1 MSTLYVVSPP
11 REIFEGIRPEVKQH
25 IVMLPD
31 FLRYPSGR
39 FKGITRS
46 LLAGRIPLPK
56 RILYYWF
63 PKKYFDRIIHAEAG
77 DAILIY
83 EACNVRVL
91 RAIRPY
97 LPEGVP
103 CYIYYCNP
111 VGTTFRRPA
120 EELQAIRALG
130 YRLTSFD
137 PCEAERYGMA
147 CTGQYFRYPEHQPD
161 NIDSD
166 CFFCGLPK
174 DRAGTLQRLRTRLEA
189 EGLTCDFV
197 IPRTPAEKLTY
208 PQYLDRLART
218 RCVIDIS
225 QKGQTGLTRRPLEAL
240 FYGKKLLTD
249 NPEIVRYDFYRPQNV
264 FILGKDPE
272 EQLRAFIESPLA
284 EVPESVRAAYD
295 VNEWIRHY
303 LPVSNNKSRKNLQ
316 LCDL

>member
-63 PKKYFDRIIHAEAG
+63 PKKHFDRIIHAEAG

-147 CTGQYFRYPEHQPD
+147 CTGQHFRYPEHQPD

-197 IPRTPAEKLTY
+197 IPHTPAEKLTY

-249 NPEIVRYDFYRPQNV
+249 NPEIARYDFYRPQNV

-284 EVPESVRAAYD
+284 EVPESIRASYD

>member
-11 REIFEGIRPEVKQH
+11 REIFEGLKPEVRQH

-63 PKKYFDRIIHAEAG
+63 PKEHFDRIIHAEAG

-91 RAIRPY
+91 RALRPY

-249 NPEIVRYDFYRPQNV
+249 NPEIARYDFYRPQNV

>member
-249 NPEIVRYDFYRPQNV
+249 NPEIARYDFYRPQNV

-284 EVPESVRAAYD
+284 EVPETVCAAYD

>member
-1 MSTLYVVSPP
+1 MSTLYVISPP

-46 LLAGRIPLPK
+46 LLAGLILLPK

-63 PKKYFDRIIHAEAG
+63 PKKHFDRIIHAEAG

-249 NPEIVRYDFYRPQNV
+249 NPEIARYDFYRPQNV

-284 EVPESVRAAYD
+284 EVPETVRAAYD

>member
-11 REIFEGIRPEVKQH
+11 REIFEGLKPEVKQH

-63 PKKYFDRIIHAEAG
+63 PKEHFDRIIHAEAG

-91 RAIRPY
+91 RALRPY
-97 LPEGVP
+97 LPERVP

-284 EVPESVRAAYD
+284 EVPETVCAAYD

>member
-11 REIFEGIRPEVKQH
+11 REIFEGLKPEVKQH

-97 LPEGVP
+97 LPKGVP

-197 IPRTPAEKLTY
+197 IPHTPAEKLTY

-249 NPEIVRYDFYRPQNV
+249 NPEIARYDFYRPQNV

-284 EVPESVRAAYD
+284 EVPETVCAAYD

>member
-11 REIFEGIRPEVKQH
+11 REIFEGLKPEVKQH

-46 LLAGRIPLPK
+46 LLAGRILLPK

-197 IPRTPAEKLTY
+197 IPHTPAEKLTY

-284 EVPESVRAAYD
+284 EVPETVCAAYD

>member
-11 REIFEGIRPEVKQH
+11 LEIFEGLKPELRQR
-25 IVMLPD
+25 IVTLPD
-31 FLRYPSGR
+31 FLRYPTGR
-39 FKGITRS
+39 FKRITRS
-46 LLAGRIPLPK
+46 LFAGRIPLPK

-63 PKKYFDRIIHAEAG
+63 SKEHFDRLVRAQAG

-97 LPEGVP
+97 LPKGVP

-111 VGTTFRRPA
+111 VETTFRRPA
-120 EELQAIRALG
+120 EELKAIRALG

-147 CTGQYFRYPEHQPD
+147 CTGQYFRYPDRQPSG
-161 NIDSD
+161 ITSD

-174 DRAGTLQRLRTRLEA
+174 DRAALLHDLRTRLEA

-218 RCVIDIS
+218 RCVIDIC
-225 QKGQTGLTRRPLEAL
+225 QQGQTGLTRRPLEAL
-240 FYGKKLLTD
+240 FYGKKLLTN
-249 NPEIVRYDFYRPQNV
+249 NPQIASYDFYRPQNV
-264 FILGKDPE
+264 FILGKNPADR
-272 EQLRAFIESPLA
+272 LRAFIESPLA
-284 EVPESVRAAYD
+284 EVPEPVRAAYD
-295 VNEWIRHY
+295 VNGWIRHY
-303 LPVSNNKSRKNLQ
+303 LP
-316 LCDL
+316 

>member
-63 PKKYFDRIIHAEAG
+63 PKKHFDRIIHAEAG

-147 CTGQYFRYPEHQPD
+147 CTGQHFRYPEHQPD

-197 IPRTPAEKLTY
+197 IPHTPAEKLTY

-249 NPEIVRYDFYRPQNV
+249 NPEIARYDFYRPQNV

>member
-197 IPRTPAEKLTY
+197 IPHTPAEKLTY

-249 NPEIVRYDFYRPQNV
+249 NPEIARYDFYRPQNV

>member
-11 REIFEGIRPEVKQH
+11 RDIFKRLRPELRTH

-31 FLRYPSGR
+31 FLRYPSQR
-39 FKGITRS
+39 FKGLLRS
-46 LLAGRIPLPK
+46 LLVGRVPLP
-56 RILYYWF
+56 RRLLYWWF
-63 PKKYFDRIIHAEAG
+63 PKPYFDRLIHAQAG

-97 LPEGVP
+97 LPKEVP

-111 VGTTFRRPA
+111 VGTTFRRPQQ
-120 EELQAIRALG
+120 ELQAIRSLG

-137 PCEAERYGMA
+137 PCEAKQYGME
-147 CTGQYFRYPEHQPD
+147 CTGQYFRYPESQPD
-161 NIDSD
+161 DITSD

-174 DRAGTLQRLRTRLEA
+174 DRAGLLHDLRTCLES
-189 EGLTCDFV
+189 EGLVCDFV

-218 RCVIDIS
+218 RCVIDIC
-225 QKGQTGLTRRPLEAL
+225 QQGQTGLTRRPLEAL
-240 FYGKKLLTD
+240 FYNKKLLTN
-249 NPEIVRYDFYRPQNV
+249 NPEIATYDFYRPQNI
-264 FILGKDPE
+264 FILGKDPI

-284 EVPESVRAAYD
+284 EVPEPVRAAYD

-303 LPVSNNKSRKNLQ
+303 LP
-316 LCDL
+316 

>member
-1 MSTLYVVSPP
+1 MSTLYVISPP

-264 FILGKDPE
+264 FILGKDSE

>member
-11 REIFEGIRPEVKQH
+11 REIFEGLKPEVKQH

-284 EVPESVRAAYD
+284 EVPETVCAAYD

>member
-1 MSTLYVVSPP
+1 MSTLYVISPP
-11 REIFEGIRPEVKQH
+11 REIFESIRPEVKQH

-46 LLAGRIPLPK
+46 LLAGRIPLPQ

-63 PKKYFDRIIHAEAG
+63 PKKYFDRILHAQAG

-97 LPEGVP
+97 LPKEVP

-111 VGTTFRRPA
+111 VGTTFRRPQQ
-120 EELQAIRALG
+120 ELQAIRSLG

-137 PCEAERYGMA
+137 PCEAKQYGME
-147 CTGQYFRYPEHQPD
+147 CTGQYFRYPESQPD
-161 NIDSD
+161 DITSD

-174 DRAGTLQRLRTRLEA
+174 DRAGLLHDLRTCLES
-189 EGLTCDFV
+189 EGFVCDFV

-218 RCVIDIS
+218 RCVIDIC
-225 QKGQTGLTRRPLEAL
+225 QQGQTGLTRRPLEAL
-240 FYGKKLLTD
+240 FYNKKLLTN
-249 NPEIVRYDFYRPQNV
+249 NPEIATYDFYRPQNI
-264 FILGKDPE
+264 FILGKDPI
-272 EQLRAFIESPLA
+272 EQLRVFIESPLA
-284 EVPESVRAAYD
+284 EVPEPVRAAYD

-303 LPVSNNKSRKNLQ
+303 LP
-316 LCDL
+316 

>member
-11 REIFEGIRPEVKQH
+11 LEIFEGLKPEVKQH

-31 FLRYPSGR
+31 FLRYPEQR

-63 PKKYFDRIIHAEAG
+63 PKEHFDRIIHARPG

-97 LPEGVP
+97 LPKEVP

-120 EELQAIRALG
+120 EELQAIRSLG

-137 PCEAERYGMA
+137 PCEAKRYGME
-147 CTGQYFRYPEHQPD
+147 CTGQYFRYPESQPD
-161 NIDSD
+161 NITSD

-174 DRAGTLQRLRTRLEA
+174 DRAGLLHDLRTSLES
-189 EGLTCDFV
+189 EGLVCDFV
-197 IPRTPAEKLTY
+197 IPRTPSEKLTY
-208 PQYLDRLART
+208 PQYLDRLAHT
-218 RCVIDIS
+218 RCVIDIC
-225 QKGQTGLTRRPLEAL
+225 QQGQTGLTRRPLEAL
-240 FYGKKLLTD
+240 FYNKKLLTN
-249 NPEIVRYDFYRPQNV
+249 NPEIARYDFYRPQNV
-264 FILGKDPE
+264 FILGKDPIE
-272 EQLRAFIESPLA
+272 RLRAFIESPLA
-284 EVPESVRAAYD
+284 EVPEPVRAAYD

-303 LPVSNNKSRKNLQ
+303 LP
-316 LCDL
+316 

>member
-1 MSTLYVVSPP
+1 MSTLYVISPP

>member
-11 REIFEGIRPEVKQH
+11 REIFEGLKPEVKQH

-31 FLRYPSGR
+31 FLRYPAGR

-63 PKKYFDRIIHAEAG
+63 PKEHFDRIIHAEAG

-91 RAIRPY
+91 RALRPY
-97 LPEGVP
+97 LPERVP

-197 IPRTPAEKLTY
+197 IPHTPAEKLTY

-284 EVPESVRAAYD
+284 EVPETVCAAYD

>member
-11 REIFEGIRPEVKQH
+11 REIFEGLKPEVKQH

-197 IPRTPAEKLTY
+197 IPHTPAEKLTY

-249 NPEIVRYDFYRPQNV
+249 NPEIARYDFYRPQNV

>member
-1 MSTLYVVSPP
+1 MSTLYVISPP

-25 IVMLPD
+25 IVMQPD

-249 NPEIVRYDFYRPQNV
+249 NPEIARYDFYCPQNV

-284 EVPESVRAAYD
+284 EVPETVRAAYD

>member
-1 MSTLYVVSPP
+1 MSTLYVISPP
-11 REIFEGIRPEVKQH
+11 REIFESIRPEVKQY

-46 LLAGRIPLPK
+46 LLAGRIPLPQ

-63 PKKYFDRIIHAEAG
+63 PKKYFDRILHAQAG

-97 LPEGVP
+97 LPKEVP

-111 VGTTFRRPA
+111 VGTTFRRPQQ
-120 EELQAIRALG
+120 ELQAIRSLG

-137 PCEAERYGMA
+137 PCEAKQYGME
-147 CTGQYFRYPEHQPD
+147 CTGQYFRYPESQPD
-161 NIDSD
+161 DITSD

-174 DRAGTLQRLRTRLEA
+174 DRAGLLHDLRTCLES
-189 EGLTCDFV
+189 EGLVCDFV

-218 RCVIDIS
+218 RCVIDIC
-225 QKGQTGLTRRPLEAL
+225 QQGQTGLTRRPLEAL
-240 FYGKKLLTD
+240 FYNKKLLTN
-249 NPEIVRYDFYRPQNV
+249 NPEIATYDFYRPQNI
-264 FILGKDPE
+264 FILGKDPI

-284 EVPESVRAAYD
+284 EVPEPVRAAYD

-303 LPVSNNKSRKNLQ
+303 LP
-316 LCDL
+316 

>member
-197 IPRTPAEKLTY
+197 IPHTPAEKLTY

-272 EQLRAFIESPLA
+272 EQLHAFIESPLA